1 MKNHEELSNLIED
14 SGSIRDKA
22 RLGSLGLHHAGS
34 WLNVVPSPALS
45 LNLQPAEFIIA
56 VKYRLGMSVFPRE
69 GRCMACPVMSDVM
82 GDHAISCGWGGE
94 RITRHNALRDV
105 LFSTCQ
111 QAALAPVRED
121 RALLPGTEAR
131 PADILLPHWTG
142 GRDTALDITVVNPL
156 QLAFINQ
163 SATNPGHAL
172 RKAYERKMN
181 KHGEPCREAGMSFFP
196 LPVDTL
202 GAWSE
207 SMLEQVKRMGSALAR
222 NRGEDE
228 SEVIR
233 HLSQRVAVVLAK
245 LNASMLLNRAPQNI
259 PTNIDGI
266 E

>member
-1 MKNHEELSNLIED
+1 M
-14 SGSIRDKA
+14 
-22 RLGSLGLHHAGS
+22 
-34 WLNVVPSPALS
+34 S
-45 LNLQPAEFIIA
+45 LNLQPAEFIVA
-56 VKYRLGMSVFPRE
+56 VKYRLGMPVFPRE
-69 GRCMACPVMSDVM
+69 GRCMACPVMSDVE

-111 QAALAPVRED
+111 QAALAPLRED

-156 QLAFINQ
+156 QLAFVNQ
-163 SATNPGHAL
+163 SAINPGHAL

-181 KHGEPCREAGMSFFP
+181 KHGEPCREAGLVFFP

-207 SMLEQVKRMGSALAR
+207 TMVEQVKRMGSALAR
-222 NRGEDE
+222 NRGEDD
-228 SEVIR
+228 SDVIR
-233 HLSQRVAVVLAK
+233 HLSQRVAVVLAR
-245 LNASMLLNRAPQNI
+245 LNASMILNRAPQST
-259 PTNIDGI
+259 PASIDGI